1 MVFGNTYLAVGGVWK
16 MMPDSMNGTV
26 ECYPSEGDHVIQENR

>member
-1 MVFGNTYLAVGGVWK
+1 VWK

-26 ECYPSEGDHVIQENR
+26 ECYPSEGDHVIQENRWLNYFISDIW